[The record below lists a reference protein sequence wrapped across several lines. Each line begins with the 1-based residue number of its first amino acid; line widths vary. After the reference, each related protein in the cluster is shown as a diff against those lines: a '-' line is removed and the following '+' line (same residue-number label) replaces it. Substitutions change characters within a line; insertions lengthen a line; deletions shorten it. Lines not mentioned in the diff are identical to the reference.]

1 MIPELS
7 LNRLSIDD
15 CAILGRFLFHEHPPL
30 STSPTRVTTFLTDD
44 VLTPAGRRRQVDL
57 LSSMCQGALRC
68 GVELRPAKYPHE
80 MAAAWLVWLKSTDEA
95 GYVNTVEG
103 CPGAVDYLPYAVG
116 EQDYQTLLTFT
127 SECAR
132 SWIELLSGYAGSD
145 YQRLHRSITACVYPE
160 TRLWSRFYQ
169 YELND
174 LASLAGGF
182 RDILD

>member
-1 MIPELS
+1 MIPELI

-15 CAILGRFLFHEHPPL
+15 CAILGRFLFHRSPPL
-30 STSPTRVTTFLTDD
+30 PTSATQVVTFLTDD
-44 VLTPAGRRRQVDL
+44 VLTPAGRRWQVDL
-57 LSSMCQGALRC
+57 LSNMCQDALQR

-80 MAAAWLVWLKSTDEA
+80 MAAAWLVWLKSTDGA
-95 GYVNTVEG
+95 GYINTVEG
-103 CPGAVDYLPYAVG
+103 CPGAVDYLPVG
-116 EQDYQTLLTFT
+116 VDKQDYQTLLAFT

-145 YQRLHRSITACVYPE
+145 YQRLHRSITACVYPK

-174 LASLAGGF
+174 LTPLAGGF
-182 RDILD
+182 WGTLD